1 MKEIFIID
9 FFRKNDESEI
19 FFLRCVES
27 LKKLGKKI
35 LLVTGGKVTEKMQ
48 NSVDYVFY
56 NSDNFLFENFDYEY
70 FQPWDYKTF
79 NQFHIH
85 HSFNFSVQRHG
96 LAVLINIFKSISLA
110 KSLGFTHFHRF
121 LWDCQLGPKSL
132 EFVNRIP
139 QKCHENDKKGFYYC
153 NRNNWWGTQNFP
165 DLKADYFFFE
175 IDFFLSSIPEIKRE
189 EDFRE
194 VLMQN
199 FGKLK
204 FLITESYLHY
214 FLEKKSFFLL
224 VPDSIEFDRDLPD
237 FYNLG
242 FPEDKK
248 DSISVLNFHPKYN
261 GAITKIT
268 KIEGR
273 SDTLLYTQNYSD
285 SSVFR
290 KVVVF
295 YADRRKEVYDNCD
308 PDCWSYLELGTG
320 VISIDVFENDNLIY
334 SENINEVRN
343 YVQFI

>member
-9 FFRKNDESEI
+9 FYRKNEESEI
-19 FFLRCVES
+19 LFLLCVES

-70 FQPWDYKTF
+70 FQPWNYRTF

-96 LAVLINIFKSISLA
+96 LAVLINIFKSVLLA

-121 LWDCQLGPKSL
+121 LWDCQPGPKSL
-132 EFVNRIP
+132 EFVDGVL
-139 QKCHENDKKGFYYC
+139 QKCVENEKKGFYYC
-153 NRNNWWGTQNFP
+153 NRNNWVGSENFP

-175 IDFFLSSIPEIKRE
+175 IDFFLSSIPEIKGE

-204 FLITESYLHY
+204 FLITESYLHF
-214 FLEKKSFFLL
+214 FLEKKSSLLL
-224 VPDSIEFDRDLPD
+224 VSNSIEFDKNFPD
-237 FYNLG
+237 FYN
-242 FPEDKK
+242 ESKK
-248 DSISVLNFHPKYN
+248 DSISVLNFHPKYK

-268 KIEGR
+268 KIEA
-273 SDTLLYTQNYSD
+273 SSNTLLYTQNYSD
-285 SSVFR
+285 NSVSR
-290 KVVVF
+290 KVL
-295 YADRRKEVYDNCD
+295 VYYENRTEEIFINSN
-308 PDCWSYLELGTG
+308 PHCWSYFELGTG
-320 VISIDVFENDNLIY
+320 VIGIDVFENDIKIY
-334 SENINEVRN
+334 SENIDEVKN